1 MFFLKKQHDTINLIH
16 GTLEINNFVL
26 DGWTTD
32 ELFLKVYG
40 ENATPS
46 RKQATYVLR
55 DIQAR
60 LNEIEFN
67 SVMVQFSPL
76 GYQRQRVAEN
86 ITLYAQP
93 CKHVDFTKRVLDK
106 LPDVVPEVYNA
117 YELVAYTFTGM
128 KVTAKLEPNAQ
139 MASLNIEYLNSASR
153 VDNWIPEG
161 CDAMVTPKSGAVKL
175 FEKAYHANL
184 RENAFKSEV
193 MPQLSAPAQCE
204 MNENTMLYT
213 FRNIMFYDIQGD
225 ISFGFLGGKLTSIEL
240 LPHDNDGLLQWA
252 QRHFGQ
258 PLTDE
263 GDYLHF
269 RTRAAGAREWY
280 IRVYKQ
286 QNRMEWALKMS
297 KYC

>member
-1 MFFLKKQHDTINLIH
+1 MFFQKKQHDTIDLIQ
-16 GTLEINNFVL
+16 GTLEINKFSL

-32 ELFLKVYG
+32 ELFLRVFG
-40 ENATPS
+40 DNATPS
-46 RKQATYVLR
+46 RKQATFVLR

-60 LNEIEFN
+60 LNDIEFN
-67 SVMVQFSPL
+67 SAMVQFSPL
-76 GYQRQRVAEN
+76 GYQRQRVTEN
-86 ITLYAQP
+86 VTLYAQP
-93 CKHVDFTKRVLDK
+93 CKHTDFTKRILDK
-106 LPDVVPEVYNA
+106 LPSVVPEVYNA

-139 MASLNIEYLNSASR
+139 MASLNIEYLDSALR

-175 FEKAYHANL
+175 LDKAYHANL
-184 RENAFKSEV
+184 REHTFKSEI
-193 MPQLSAPAQCE
+193 MPQLSAPVQCE

-213 FRNIMFYDIQGD
+213 FNNVMFYDIHGD

-240 LPHDNDGLLQWA
+240 VPHGSETLLQWA
-252 QRHFGQ
+252 QKHFGA
-258 PLTDE
+258 PITDE
-263 GDYLHF
+263 GEYMYF
-269 RTRAAGAREWY
+269 CTRAAGAREWY

-286 QNRMEWALKMS
+286 QNRMTWALKMS

>member
-1 MFFLKKQHDTINLIH
+1 MFFQKKQHDTIDLIQ
-16 GTLEINNFVL
+16 GTLEINKFSL

-32 ELFLKVYG
+32 ELFLRVFG
-40 ENATPS
+40 DNATPS
-46 RKQATYVLR
+46 RKQATFVLR

-60 LNEIEFN
+60 LNDIEFN

-76 GYQRQRVAEN
+76 GYQRQRITEN

-93 CKHVDFTKRVLDK
+93 CKHMDFTKRILDK
-106 LPDVVPEVYNA
+106 LPSVVPEVYNT
-117 YELVAYTFTGM
+117 YELVAYTLTGM
-128 KVTAKLEPNAQ
+128 KITAKLEPNAQ

-153 VDNWIPEG
+153 VDNWLSEG
-161 CDAMVTPKSGAVKL
+161 FDAMVTPKSGAVKL

-184 RENAFKSEV
+184 RENTFKSEI
-193 MPQLSAPAQCE
+193 MPQLSAPVQCE

-213 FRNIMFYDIQGD
+213 FRNVMFYDIQGD
-225 ISFGFLGGKLTSIEL
+225 VSFGFLDGKLTSIEL
-240 LPHDNDGLLQWA
+240 TPHGNDELLPWA
-252 QRHFGQ
+252 QKHFGQ

-263 GDYLHF
+263 GDYLYF

-286 QNRMEWALKMS
+286 QDRMAWALKMS